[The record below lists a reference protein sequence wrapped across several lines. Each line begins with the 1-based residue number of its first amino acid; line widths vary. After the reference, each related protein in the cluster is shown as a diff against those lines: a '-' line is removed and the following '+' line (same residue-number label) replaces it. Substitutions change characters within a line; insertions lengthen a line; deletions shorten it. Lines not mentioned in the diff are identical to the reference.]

1 MTLRSGHQYP
11 AELREARNPPPPDRR
26 QKHFSEAV
34 SGAVSSQSTQWA
46 IPSTSDM
53 PRRSVPLTLG
63 ATDRMC
69 FGSAGSRPLPAS
81 GTDQTVR
88 DDPAVGTH
96 ERVRNELELY

>member
-11 AELREARNPPPPDRR
+11 AELREARNPPPPDPR

-34 SGAVSSQSTQWA
+34 YGPVSSQSTLWA

-63 ATDRMC
+63 ATGRMGC
-69 FGSAGSRPLPAS
+69 GSAGSGPVTPP
-81 GTDQTVR
+81 GPDQTVR
-88 DDPAVGTH
+88 DDPALATP
-96 ERVRNELELY
+96 ERVREG

>member
-11 AELREARNPPPPDRR
+11 AELREARNPPPPDPR

-34 SGAVSSQSTQWA
+34 YGPTSSQSTLWA

-63 ATDRMC
+63 ATGRMC
-69 FGSAGSRPLPAS
+69 CGSAGSGPVSAS
-81 GTDQTVR
+81 RTDQTGR
-88 DDPAVGTH
+88 EAPAVATH
-96 ERVRNELELY
+96 ERVRDELELY